1 MFIHSKSKDINSVV
15 HKNSLEFDENDAG
28 VDF

>member
-1 MFIHSKSKDINSVV
+1 MFIHSKSKDTNRVV
-15 HKNSLEFDENDAG
+15 YKNPLEFDENDAG